1 MFVMAYNCY
10 KTLKMPEGK
19 PVDVA
24 DPTDHEPSV
33 EKPSTANV

>member
-1 MFVMAYNCY
+1 MAYNCY

-33 EKPSTANV
+33 EKTFDS

>member
-1 MFVMAYNCY
+1 
-10 KTLKMPEGK
+10 MPEGK